1 MDLEKDSQ
9 PKVVDLDEKRIREE
23 RLKRLQKMIDAGEY
37 KVSAQDV
44 ADSWLSKENLLEE
57 DQPSPP
63 ELRIEK
69 NSKTSE

>member
-37 KVSAQDV
+37 KVSAQDI
-44 ADSWLSKENLLEE
+44 ADSWLSKENPLEE

-63 ELRIEK
+63 KLRIEK

>member
-63 ELRIEK
+63 KLRIEK